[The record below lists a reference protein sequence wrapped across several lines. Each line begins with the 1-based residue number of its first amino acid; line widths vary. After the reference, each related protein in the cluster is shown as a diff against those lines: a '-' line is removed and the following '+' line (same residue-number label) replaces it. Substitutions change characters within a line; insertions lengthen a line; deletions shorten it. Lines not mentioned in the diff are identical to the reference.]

1 MTQDKFDQIWS
12 KIKQNSQDFT
22 FIKEGDKEMLIN
34 KEAGFVCMKC
44 KAGDLRR

>member
-1 MTQDKFDQIWS
+1 MIQDKFDQIWS
-12 KIKQNSQDFT
+12 KIKQNSQDAT

-44 KAGDLRR
+44 QAKDFR